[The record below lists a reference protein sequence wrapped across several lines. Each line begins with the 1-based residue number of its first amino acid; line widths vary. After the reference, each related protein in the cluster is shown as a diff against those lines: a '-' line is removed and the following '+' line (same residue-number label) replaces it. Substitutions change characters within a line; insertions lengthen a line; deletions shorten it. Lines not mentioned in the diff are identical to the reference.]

1 MTFFD
6 IVEFEPRV
14 ILMKKMKTLK
24 KNYEFQNVLN
34 KGRFYIGKQ
43 ITIYIMKNGEE
54 ANRIGIAIS
63 SKACHAVKRNAIKRK
78 IRESYR
84 LIASELKQGYQ
95 IVFLW
100 NKKVPVEQVDFHIV
114 SQDMKFIF
122 SKAGML
128 K

>member
-1 MTFFD
+1 
-6 IVEFEPRV
+6 
-14 ILMKKMKTLK
+14 MKKIKTLK

-34 KGRFYIGKQ
+34 RGKFYIGKQ
-43 ITIYIMKNGEE
+43 ITVYIMKNKEE

-63 SKACHAVKRNAIKRK
+63 SKTCHAVKRNSIKRK

-84 LIASELKQGYQ
+84 LIANELEKGYQ
-95 IVFLW
+95 FVFLW
-100 NKKVPVEQVDFHIV
+100 NKKVPIEQADFHVI
-114 SQDMKFIF
+114 SQDMKVIF

>member
-1 MTFFD
+1 
-6 IVEFEPRV
+6 
-14 ILMKKMKTLK
+14 MKKMKTLK

-34 KGRFYIGKQ
+34 KGKFYIGKQ
-43 ITIYIMKNGEE
+43 ITVYIKESREE

-63 SKACHAVKRNAIKRK
+63 SKTCHAVKRNNIKRK
-78 IRESYR
+78 IRENYR
-84 LIASELKQGYQ
+84 LLERNLKQGYE

-100 NKKVPVEQVDFHIV
+100 NKKVPVEQVDFHVI
-114 SQDMKFIF
+114 SQDMKYIF